1 MKKRKILILGL
12 AMLIACFTQIKAQ
25 EISPFLFGQN
35 HWLANGDE
43 GRVGYLNQLWPKVKA
58 SGVKIIRI
66 GGNGY
71 ERNFPD
77 RERLNRMID
86 SIQGIGAE
94 PILQVS
100 RFFTA
105 LQAKELVEYYTKGD
119 GRKVT
124 YWSIGNEPLL
134 HDEETLEIVHEFIL
148 RLATAMKEV
157 SPEIKIFVFDEAG
170 LRMPE
175 YGELCGGSMDITGL
189 KVNGQWLIDGF
200 SFHNYPNGI
209 EFNRDD
215 VVFKGPQSI
224 LNDIKQLNELIE
236 KANEKHRR
244 IGEEGLMWGLTEFNV
259 TWSNPDR
266 ETSGYGNPSFL
277 GGQFIAEIFG
287 YGMQYGA
294 HMMNMWCINETDAV
308 STDFGYLGFPREFYP
323 RSSYYHMQM
332 MSENMQGRFVPS
344 GNNKEYVKTIASSDS
359 EKITLIIMNQHNSE
373 NYNFE
378 VNLNGK
384 TAKSKADL
392 IILVN
397 GKITKTYTGSIP
409 NQSTLL
415 LVFDKSGNLIKKMEY
430 NLALNIKN
438 LPPLTTENKN
448 Q

>member
-1 MKKRKILILGL
+1 MGL
-12 AMLIACFTQIKAQ
+12 AMLIACFTQISAQ

-58 SGVKIIRI
+58 SGVKMIRI

-332 MSENMQGRFVPS
+332 MSENMQGLFVPS

-438 LPPLTTENKN
+438 LPPLTTETKN

>member
-1 MKKRKILILGL
+1 MKKTNLPVLILT
-12 AMLIACFTQIKAQ
+12 LIMACFTQVNAQ

-58 SGVKIIRI
+58 SGVKMVRI

-71 ERNFPD
+71 ERQFPD
-77 RERLNRMID
+77 RARLNRMID

-119 GRKVT
+119 GRKVK

-134 HDEETLEIVHEFIL
+134 HDEETPEIVHEFL
-148 RLATAMKEV
+148 VRLATAMKEV

-170 LRMPE
+170 LRMPA
-175 YGELCGGSMDITGL
+175 YADLCGGRMDITGL

-215 VVFKGPQSI
+215 VVFNGPQSI
-224 LNDIKQLNELIE
+224 LKDIKQLNELLE

-244 IGEEGLMWGLTEFNV
+244 VGEEELMWGLTEFNV

-294 HMMNMWCINETDAV
+294 YMMNPWCINETDAV

-332 MSENMQGRFVPS
+332 MSENMQGRFIS
-344 GNNKEYVKTIASSDS
+344 SENNKDYVKTIASGNS
-359 EKITLIIMNQHNSE
+359 EKITLMIMNQSTSE
-373 NYNFE
+373 DYDFE
-378 VNLNGK
+378 VSLNGK
-384 TAKSKADL
+384 NSKSKADL
-392 IILVN
+392 MIQVQ
-397 GKITKTYTGSIP
+397 GEVKKTYTGNIP

-415 LVFDKSGNLIKKMEY
+415 LVFDKSGSLLKKMEY
-430 NLALNIKN
+430 NLTMNIKN
-438 LPPLTTENKN
+438 LPPLTTEIN
-448 Q
+448 

>member
-58 SGVKIIRI
+58 SGVKMIRI

-86 SIQGIGAE
+86 SIQGIRAE

-105 LQAKELVEYYTKGD
+105 LQAKELVEYYTKGE

>member
-1 MKKRKILILGL
+1 MGL

-58 SGVKIIRI
+58 SGVKMIRI

-105 LQAKELVEYYTKGD
+105 LQAKELVEYYTKED

-209 EFNRDD
+209 EFSRDD

>member
-1 MKKRKILILGL
+1 MGL
-12 AMLIACFTQIKAQ
+12 AMLIACFTQISAQ

-58 SGVKIIRI
+58 SGVKMIRI

-134 HDEETLEIVHEFIL
+134 HDEETLEIVQEFIL

-332 MSENMQGRFVPS
+332 MSENMQGLFVPS

-438 LPPLTTENKN
+438 LPPLTTETKN